1 MGSKGKAFGKMHIRW
16 NGLGYCT
23 SS

>member
-1 MGSKGKAFGKMHIRW
+1 MGSKGNAFGKMHIRW